1 MTDTLLYDVMSGI
14 DKLTNLSVLDFP
26 NNALTDECV
35 DVLTKAM
42 TNKKIKMLNLCNNK
56 ISNEG
61 SKNLAIF
68 IANGKSFIEYLDL
81 GLNLVDDD
89 GAITLLKVG
98 ALEFFVCAINFYHL
112 FIIITLYFI
121 KLDDRKTAKHLH
133 LTNYAGNIAG
143 QAAQPA
149 EPLLQPA
156 DGGELR
162 GCAGPPQTQQTR
174 HRSPVTRQKTITLV
188 SNLISEWP
196 PVQELDLSCNCL
208 TDPGGQTILEGLK
221 YNTSIKKLD
230 IRLTG
235 VGKQVDIAVQNVIRK
250 NNGFKE

>member
-42 TNKKIKMLNLCNNK
+42 TNKKIKELNLCNNK

-89 GAITLLKVG
+89 GANTLLKVG
-98 ALEFFVCAINFYHL
+98 ALDFYVCSLNFFIFFYQTGFYHL
-112 FIIITLYFI
+112 
-121 KLDDRKTAKHLH
+121 
-133 LTNYAGNIAG
+133 
-143 QAAQPA
+143 
-149 EPLLQPA
+149 
-156 DGGELR
+156 
-162 GCAGPPQTQQTR
+162 C
-174 HRSPVTRQKTITLV
+174 RQYRWT
-188 SNLISEWP
+188 
-196 PVQELDLSCNCL
+196 SC
-208 TDPGGQTILEGLK
+208 
-221 YNTSIKKLD
+221 S
-230 IRLTG
+230 TG
-235 VGKQVDIAVQNVIRK
+235 
-250 NNGFKE
+250 